1 MHAPID
7 DRQIVSAV
15 TACQRGDAD
24 AIEQLYDLYADRMY
38 RYLLVRV
45 ADPDTAADLTTE
57 LFLKVIE
64 HAGGFRLP
72 PSHAAAS
79 FSAWLYRIAA
89 NLVAGHYRKER
100 RRPWLSL
107 DGHETEC
114 DPSVAP
120 DRVAE
125 DREELQ
131 ELADAMATL
140 SEPQRVV
147 LHARFIEA
155 MSNAEIAAVLGK
167 TEGAVKALQHR
178 ALRSLARMLGRQTGP
193 RRSS

>member
-7 DRQIVSAV
+7 DRQIISAV

-24 AIEQLYDLYADRMY
+24 AIEQMYDLYADRMY

-72 PSHAAAS
+72 ASHAAAS

-107 DGHETEC
+107 DEQDDQH
-114 DPSVAP
+114 DPSKSP
-120 DRVAE
+120 ERVAE
-125 DREELQ
+125 DREELR
-131 ELADAMATL
+131 ELAQAMTTL
-140 SEPQRVV
+140 SEDQRIV
-147 LHARFIEA
+147 LHSRYIEA
-155 MSNAEIAAVLGK
+155 LSNAEIALALGK
-167 TEGAVKALQHR
+167 TEGAIKALQHR
-178 ALRSLARMLGRQTGP
+178 ALRSLARVLGRQTGP
-193 RRSS
+193 GRSS

>member
-7 DRQIVSAV
+7 DRQIISAV

-24 AIEQLYDLYADRMY
+24 AIEQMYDLYADRMY

-72 PSHAAAS
+72 ASHAAAS

-107 DGHETEC
+107 DEQDDQH
-114 DPSVAP
+114 DPSKSP
-120 DRVAE
+120 ERVAQ
-125 DREELQ
+125 DREELR
-131 ELADAMATL
+131 ELAQAMTTL
-140 SEPQRVV
+140 SEDQRIV
-147 LHARFIEA
+147 LHARYIEA
-155 MSNAEIAAVLGK
+155 LSNAEIALALGK
-167 TEGAVKALQHR
+167 TEGAIKALQHR
-178 ALRSLARMLGRQTGP
+178 ALRSLARVLGRQTGP
-193 RRSS
+193 GRSS